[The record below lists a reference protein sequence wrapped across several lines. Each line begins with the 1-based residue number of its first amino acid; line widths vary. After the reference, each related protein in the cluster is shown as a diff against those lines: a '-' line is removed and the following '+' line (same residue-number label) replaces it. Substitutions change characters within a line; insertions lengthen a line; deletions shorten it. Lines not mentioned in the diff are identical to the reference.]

1 MRKNELSIQIAD
13 FFIDEVDIFIL
24 IHPIAYNSYNY
35 LLTMVAVFF
44 NISPLWLRFGMLSVV
59 AHCQS

>member
-24 IHPIAYNSYNY
+24 IHPIAYNSCNN
-35 LLTMVAVFF
+35 LLTMVAVFV